1 MKSMK
6 RSVLVSTAV
15 VAVLGALLAAGVAR
29 PASTGA
35 TSAEAQAKAA
45 AIRFMQTLNAKRFED
60 VCHMM
65 SARFYREND
74 VPDEARCVLGL
85 RIGFIGT
92 DAVRFKVL
100 GAHVDNGRAVV
111 RALADG
117 APGQIVLVQER
128 GVFKVLSLRGT

>member
-1 MKSMK
+1 MQYMT
-6 RSVLVSTAV
+6 RSLLVSIVLVGLLA
-15 VAVLGALLAAGVAR
+15 ALAAGVAR
-29 PASTGA
+29 AAPSTTVA
-35 TSAEAQAKAA
+35 SAEAQAKAVA
-45 AIRFMQTLNAKRFED
+45 TRFMRTLNAKRFEE

-85 RIGFIGT
+85 RVGFMGT
-92 DAVRFKVL
+92 DEVRFKIV

-128 GVFKVLSLRGT
+128 GVFKVLSLRGA